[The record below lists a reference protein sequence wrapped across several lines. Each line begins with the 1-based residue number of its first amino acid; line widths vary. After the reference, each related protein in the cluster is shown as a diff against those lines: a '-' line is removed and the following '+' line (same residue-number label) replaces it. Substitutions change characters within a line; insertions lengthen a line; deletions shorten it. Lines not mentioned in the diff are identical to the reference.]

1 MKKKIII
8 ILVLIS
14 SILIIFKINNHNKEI
29 NRYKE
34 IKENVKK
41 EAIAYLSLTQSINK
55 TKEIYL
61 YEDDIVNPIHRGAD
75 KNIILDIDN
84 KSYCKV
90 SIKGFVNNN
99 KWDAY
104 VYLKCKK
111 YEDKLYE
118 ETLLMYLCM
127 NNVPKGY
134 EEYYNKYGIEYDN
147 FICPKEIE
155 EKVNKL
161 KQS

>member
-90 SIKGFVNNN
+90 SIKGFVNNKN
-99 KWDAY
+99 GM
-104 VYLKCKK
+104 
-111 YEDKLYE
+111 
-118 ETLLMYLCM
+118 LMY
-127 NNVPKGY
+127 
-134 EEYYNKYGIEYDN
+134 I
-147 FICPKEIE
+147 
-155 EKVNKL
+155 
-161 KQS
+161 